1 LQEGREA
8 DAMTDVHGKAMNTL
22 LRMIV
27 PIRREFGR
35 SLDVQHFLHDLEYRK
50 EIIEQSLQSQ
60 DTRLRDYAKYVQQ
73 LLGSPRTAAEPPAAP
88 NAAPTTAAA
97 APTSVIESAFASTEA
112 PPSTV
117 IEPKSREDELRE
129 QILRK
134 YTTGLR

>member
-1 LQEGREA
+1 
-8 DAMTDVHGKAMNTL
+8 MTDVHGKAMNTL